1 MRKKTLNESSL
12 GIELSGNV
20 VIFDEA
26 HNIIETVN
34 SVHSAILSEVQVS
47 VALDHVR
54 MESNQVIFLLFE
66 IIVVASKLLFFY
78 CLYALLFFLF
88 ISKGLFIPCWL
99 YINDNLIFQSMA
111 HKLPF
116 ETNVRLGA
124 TWSDI
129 VHA

>member
-54 MESNQVIFLLFE
+54 MESNQVIFLLFGK
-66 IIVVASKLLFFY
+66 S
-78 CLYALLFFLF
+78 
-88 ISKGLFIPCWL
+88 
-99 YINDNLIFQSMA
+99 QS
-111 HKLPF
+111 H
-116 ETNVRLGA
+116 RLA
-124 TWSDI
+124 E
-129 VHA
+129 